1 MPRDGCTTGD
11 GEKLG
16 SLNRRQNAAII
27 KHTLAMNYTFE
38 ELNIMAEALSL
49 LLNQNRHDASKAMLI
64 DALADK
70 VVKDQSSKGEA

>member
-1 MPRDGCTTGD
+1 
-11 GEKLG
+11 
-16 SLNRRQNAAII
+16 
-27 KHTLAMNYTFE
+27 MNYTFE